1 MRIIHEIKTH
11 LVLLVVLL
19 FSAGCEDWLDPKPLS
34 FYTPENA
41 FQDYSGL
48 KTGTDMLNRDVRY
61 LEFYPTS
68 LSADPAYLSELFFSD
83 IAVNGRV
90 DDARSP
96 QDLIR
101 QITPSA
107 NLRSGT
113 NMARCHFYWEALY
126 KGIKDANTIISRSEF
141 AEFDSEE
148 HKKEVLALAYFHRA
162 YRYYR
167 LVHQFGD
174 VPFIAEEV
182 TEPRYDFYTTR
193 REVIL
198 KQLKADLDLTASF
211 LPEKVN
217 AGMVSQGAAYH
228 LLTKINLALSEF
240 DDAVKSAS
248 AVIDGGVHALMK
260 SRFGNA
266 SGYDDPTKN
275 VIWDLHQ
282 TENKASAAN
291 TEALYVVI
299 DRYDDESATPV
310 GLEIKRQVLPWY
322 SYPGQLKTP
331 AGENGFTDN
340 NEIKN
345 PYLAEYGRG
354 IGTLRSTMY
363 HQKQIWK
370 LDDTDLRHDRK
381 SGNWMHV
388 EELKYNN
395 PSLEGKSEWYGKTI
409 KEALE
414 AVDGDITRICS
425 DSIRGWVGWPNYK
438 VNVPDQK
445 TASWRGGNADWYIFR
460 LAETYLL
467 RAEAYIWLGQKDK
480 AMADLNEIRE
490 RAGARPLTMSEV
502 TIRQL
507 IDERARELF
516 YEEPRKTELTRISY
530 IYGETGITAD
540 NGATYSMTDFSEK
553 NFFFDH
559 ISAVTDFYNKGVSS
573 SIGNEYTMGA
583 WHVLWPISESAIS
596 VNVQGHINQ
605 NVGYTG
611 YETNVEPI
619 DHAN

>member
-1 MRIIHEIKTH
+1 MRIIHDIKTH

-490 RAGARPLTMSEV
+490 RAGARPLAMSEV